1 MWEEI
6 SGIFS
11 RDSLLKG
18 SFDKYV
24 ESNKKKKGTAEVDSV
39 FLDQMEEWRKLLA
52 KNIALRNTSLTI
64 RELNFA
70 VQKTIDRIIFLR
82 ICEDRGIE
90 DYGQLMAL
98 QNGTNIYKR
107 LLPVFQR
114 ADEKYNSGLFHFQK
128 EKDRPGYP
136 DELTTSI
143 DIDDKALKDI
153 LKNLYSPDSPFDFS
167 VPPADILG
175 HVYEQFL

>member
-39 FLDQMEEWRKLLA
+39 FLGQMEEWRKLLA

-98 QNGTNIYKR
+98 QNGTNIYER
-107 LLPVFQR
+107 LKGIYDR
-114 ADEKYNSGLFHFQK
+114 ADERYNSGLFHFSEENK
-128 EKDRPGYP
+128 RPEQP
-136 DELTTSI
+136 DTITPKI
-143 DIDDKALKDI
+143 IIDDKTLKEI
-153 LKNLYSPDSPFDFS
+153 FSHLYYP
-167 VPPADILG
+167 
-175 HVYEQFL
+175 